1 MTFLLEHTFCT
12 SISPL
17 SLLMQLQKSINGSED
32 WKWSS
37 LGGAEEGWEDASE
50 KTDNWYWC
58 LRLNDNATC
67 SSWCLKRRPVG
78 GVTLSWNL
86 NYQKFWKLAT
96 FFFSS
101 SLFYNSFDIH
111 EFVWGIYKQSAY
123 FSILYQVSKGLF
135 NKSLTTQRAI
145 TEIEIMKR
153 RKGCS
158 LEYIIL
164 Q

>member
-1 MTFLLEHTFCT
+1 MLLLVPEEETGRWCDIVMEFK
-12 SISPL
+12 L
-17 SLLMQLQKSINGSED
+17 SEVLEIGNI
-32 WKWSS
+32 
-37 LGGAEEGWEDASE
+37 
-50 KTDNWYWC
+50 
-58 LRLNDNATC
+58 
-67 SSWCLKRRPVG
+67 
-78 GVTLSWNL
+78 
-86 NYQKFWKLAT
+86 
-96 FFFSS
+96 FFSS